1 MPCCMSLFASVE
13 KDIDFIYSKLMCN
26 FVVLPYFYESI
37 AFGIAFGRR
46 QRFFENIRTN
56 LFQTYVYVFVFFSGA
71 SCLKFNSVHVHVRS
85 FRSNTT
91 LKFVSTV
98 ITW

>member
-13 KDIDFIYSKLMCN
+13 KGIYFIYSKLMCN

-37 AFGIAFGRR
+37 AFGIAFGRM

-56 LFQTYVYVFVFFSGA
+56 SFQTYVYVFYSGV
-71 SCLKFNSVHVHVRS
+71 SCLKFNSVHVYVRR
-85 FRSNTT
+85 FRSKTT

>member
-56 LFQTYVYVFVFFSGA
+56 LFQTYVYVVFFPGSVV
-71 SCLKFNSVHVHVRS
+71 SNSIQS
-85 FRSNTT
+85 MCM
-91 LKFVSTV
+91 
-98 ITW
+98 